1 MALKSLTP
9 NGPNGQT
16 QAESPATSLTI
27 QQRYNLALRLLR
39 DNDSRLEMVIRERD
53 ALLAERVT
61 LQAEVEAAALC
72 YRDVKDA
79 GRLSE
84 QGKAAVEE
92 AWDIICQGMTY

>member
-1 MALKSLTP
+1 MPSP
-9 NGPNGQT
+9 NLPYNAPNGQT

-53 ALLAERVT
+53 ALLAERVA

-72 YRDVKDA
+72 YRDVRDA

-84 QGKAAVEE
+84 QGKDVVALAEE
-92 AWDIICQGMTY
+92 WLGV